1 MIRNGRD
8 VLDSSPAAR
17 EKSITR
23 RFRDDDI
30 YLRNIFLGKPSIK
43 KLIGGP
49 YEFSVTPVPIGL
61 GFGMALGLKGLD
73 LGLGLV
79 NIPVFWLRQENM
91 VLNGR
96 LYVDHLEA
104 AAQPGAGDHV
114 VPGLG
119 DASQSAHDPPD
130 GLPRV
135 LLHGAQP
142 QLARALVKLGGRG
155 MPGGHVDSGDGGVGV
170 HILRVAAPVTA
181 VKQTDEP
188 Q

>member
-17 EKSITR
+17 EKSIIR

-61 GFGMALGLKGLD
+61 GFGMTLGLKGLD

-79 NIPVFWLRQENM
+79 NIPFFFN
-91 VLNGR
+91 
-96 LYVDHLEA
+96 
-104 AAQPGAGDHV
+104 
-114 VPGLG
+114 
-119 DASQSAHDPPD
+119 
-130 GLPRV
+130 
-135 LLHGAQP
+135 
-142 QLARALVKLGGRG
+142 
-155 MPGGHVDSGDGGVGV
+155 
-170 HILRVAAPVTA
+170 
-181 VKQTDEP
+181 
-188 Q
+188 